1 VSAQTDHIGMP
12 EGMFFLWVT
21 RGEGMFDKDSRM
33 MKFEGV
39 RARQAAA
46 GRLAALAWDRM

>member
-1 VSAQTDHIGMP
+1 
-12 EGMFFLWVT
+12 
-21 RGEGMFDKDSRM
+21 MFDKDSRM